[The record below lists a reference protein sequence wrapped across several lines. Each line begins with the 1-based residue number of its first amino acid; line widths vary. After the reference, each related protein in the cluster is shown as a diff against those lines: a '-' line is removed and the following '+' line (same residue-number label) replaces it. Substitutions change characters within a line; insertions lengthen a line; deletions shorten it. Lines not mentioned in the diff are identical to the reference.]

1 MRRASVVLTLALTLA
16 ALAPAARADGPG
28 YRIDDYADG
37 QAQSVLPPGE
47 NGLVNPTDLL
57 AFETAKT
64 RPPGSDDQLSKY
76 ANLLYG
82 SPTLTNATL
91 GDYFDDE
98 SFGVPPGQVQRTE
111 SPEPG
116 VSIYRDT
123 HDVPHIYGQTDAAA
137 AFGAGYAQAE
147 DRLFLMD
154 VLRHYGEGTLAS
166 FMGPS
171 CEFEQMDHDQLLL
184 APYTEAQA
192 QAQYESAIS
201 KAGPQ
206 GGLARTMVES
216 YVAGVNA
223 YIDATRLNPMLLPAD
238 YVAALGLPQPWK
250 VSDTVAIAGLIG
262 GIFGRGGGYESPN
275 AKLKQFLQHK
285 YGARQGAR
293 AFAEINHQDDPLAPT
308 TIVDKRFPYDRSKA
322 VDPSLT
328 ALPDYGKP
336 LTGGP
341 VTTSQGCDQ
350 GSGLT
355 GSPADSVKN
364 LVTHLIGALQ
374 AFPSSMSNALVVA
387 GNHTASGHPVAVFGP
402 QVSYFAPQILSEE
415 EIQSPSY
422 SAEGA
427 SFPGTGL
434 VELGRGQDYAWSATS
449 SMTDVIDTRVEKLC
463 GDGHSYVFRG
473 RCLPMTHETFSETV
487 LPKAAGLGLP
497 ATIDHQIYLTRHG
510 VVQGWT
516 TVRGQRVAIV
526 NQRSTFNHDIDSLV
540 GFLEYGEP
548 GFVHSFA
555 DFQQA
560 AGNINFT
567 FNWFYADASHIGY
580 VVSGALP
587 RRNPHVDTALPT
599 WGTGRSEWRGLLPLS
614 QHPHEQD
621 PPQGFFVSW
630 NNKPA
635 PGVANDGDYHYGQTY
650 RSTML
655 VDQLNA
661 AFARTG
667 DQVTRADVV
676 QAMETAASQD
686 LDGLTVMPLLVRL
699 TENRAEPAGVRQM
712 LTTLSAWVLAG
723 AHRRKADPGETQY
736 AYAAAVAISD
746 ELYDNL
752 ISAIYDPVFASGGK
766 TGVQSNGGAVTPG
779 YAIVPQQWVNSPN
792 SGDTHLGSA
801 YDESAWESYLV
812 MTMQQILHRHPKDG
826 WDSSLDSHL
835 CLRGLRT
842 CAAAIDAALLKTYTT
857 LSSVNGT
864 PTPSLWTQDSATHA
878 EGVTMPIFDAIAFRA
893 LGIVGQPTIDWQ
905 NRPTF
910 QQVVEFPRHR

>member
-1 MRRASVVLTLALTLA
+1 MRRVSGVLALALSLS

-28 YRIDDYADG
+28 YRTADYADG
-37 QAQSVLPPGE
+37 QAMSVLPPGE
-47 NGLVNPTDLL
+47 NGLVNATDLL

-64 RPPGSDDQLSKY
+64 RPAGSDDQLGKY
-76 ANLLYG
+76 AGLLYG
-82 SPTLTNATL
+82 YPSLTDANL
-91 GDYFDDE
+91 GDYFVDE

-111 SPEPG
+111 SPTAG
-116 VSIYRDT
+116 VTIYRDG

-171 CEFEQMDHDQLLL
+171 CEFERMDHDQLLL

-192 QAQYESAIS
+192 QAQYEAAIA

-206 GGLARTMVES
+206 GGLARTMVEN

-223 YIDATRLNPMLLPAD
+223 YINATRLNPLLLPAD
-238 YVAALGLPQPWK
+238 YVAALGVPQPWK

-262 GIFGRGGGYESPN
+262 GIFGRGGGYESAN
-275 AKLKQFLQHK
+275 AKLKQFLQKK
-285 YGARQGAR
+285 YGARQGAT
-293 AFAEINHQDDPLAPT
+293 AFAQVNHQDDPLAPT
-308 TIVDKRFPYDRSKA
+308 TIVDKRFPYDKNTRI
-322 VDPSLT
+322 DRSLT

-341 VTTSQGCDQ
+341 AETSQGCDQ

-355 GSPADSVKN
+355 GSPADSVKS
-364 LVTHLIGALQ
+364 LVTNLIGALQ

-473 RCLPMTHETFSETV
+473 RCLPMTHETFSESV

-497 ATIDHQIYLTRHG
+497 ATINHEIYLTRHG

-516 TVRGQRVAIV
+516 TVGGQRVAIV

-540 GFLEYGEP
+540 GFLQYGEP
-548 GFVHSFA
+548 GFIHSFS
-555 DFQQA
+555 DFEQA

-587 RRNPHVDTALPT
+587 RRNPHVDTALPS
-599 WGTGRSEWRGLLPLS
+599 WGTGAAEWRGLLSLS
-614 QHPHEQD
+614 RHPHEQD
-621 PPQGFFVSW
+621 PQQGFFVSW

-655 VDQLNA
+655 VDQLKA
-661 AFARTG
+661 AFAGTG
-667 DQVTRADVV
+667 NRVTRADVV
-676 QAMETAASQD
+676 RAMETAASQD

-699 TENRAEPAGVRQM
+699 TQSRREPAGVRQM
-712 LTTLSAWVLAG
+712 LDTLTAWVLAG
-723 AHRRKADPGETQY
+723 AHRRKAAPGDQQY

-752 ISAIYDPVFASGGK
+752 VGALYDRIFASGGK

-779 YAIVPQQWVNSPN
+779 YEIVPQQWVNSPN

-812 MTMQQILHRHPKDG
+812 MTMQQMLHRHPKDG
-826 WDSSLDSHL
+826 WGPTLDAHL
-835 CLRGLRT
+835 CGHGLKSCR
-842 CAAAIDAALLKTYTT
+842 AAIDAALLKTYTT
-857 LSSVNGT
+857 LAAVNGS
-864 PTPSLWTQDSATHA
+864 PTPGLWTQDSATKA
-878 EGVTMPIFDAIAFRA
+878 EGVTMPAFDAIAFRA

-910 QQVVEFPRHR
+910 QQVIEFPRHR